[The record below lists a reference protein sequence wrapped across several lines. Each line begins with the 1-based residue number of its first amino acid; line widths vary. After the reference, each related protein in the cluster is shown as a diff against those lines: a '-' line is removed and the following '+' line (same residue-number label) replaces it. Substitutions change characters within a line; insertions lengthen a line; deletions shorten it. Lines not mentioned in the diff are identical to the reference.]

1 MSKFLFSQD
10 QPQDQFLS
18 NHSHI
23 IERYTQLMYLKIYV
37 DNPDPELKQI
47 YLNAALAHNQK
58 LHYSE
63 HIDAGF
69 DLFSPYEE
77 SDFDSSDDSCIRK
90 LDFGIKCSARMIR
103 ANNQWSNTGYY
114 MYPRS
119 SLSKT
124 KFRLA
129 NCVGIIDSGYRG
141 NLIGMFD
148 ILSSKHESFNL
159 SKHQRLLQIC
169 APSLSPIY
177 VEIVDTFEE
186 LGEKTER
193 GSGGFGST
201 GI

>member
-1 MSKFLFSQD
+1 
-10 QPQDQFLS
+10 
-18 NHSHI
+18 
-23 IERYTQLMYLKIYV
+23 MYLKIYV
-37 DNPDPELKQI
+37 DNPDPELKQV
-47 YLNAALAHNQK
+47 YVNAALAHNQK
-58 LHYSE
+58 LHCSE

-77 SDFDSSDDSCIRK
+77 SDFKSGDSCIRK

-148 ILSSKHESFNL
+148 TLYSERESFNL
-159 SKHQRLLQIC
+159 TKHQRLLQIC